1 MNSPSSERGD
11 AQMPNARPYPSI
23 DIPEVI
29 NRNSAA
35 RDIVAGFATASPTL
49 SPAWQ
54 AIQTALADARDLA
67 AAVARLSA
75 ELAAARLNHA
85 NAVAA
90 MRATISAARD
100 GETDPLYYLRDEL
113 RAAQNAAEARARGN
127 RG

>member
-1 MNSPSSERGD
+1 
-11 AQMPNARPYPSI
+11 MPNARPCPSI

-35 RDIVAGFATASPTL
+35 RDIVAGFATATPAL

-54 AIQTALADARDLA
+54 AIQTALADVRDLA
-67 AAVARLSA
+67 AEVARLSA
-75 ELAAARLNHA
+75 ELAAARLGRA
-85 NAVAA
+85 NALAA
-90 MRATISAARD
+90 MRAALAAQSD

-113 RAAQNAAEARARGN
+113 QAAQNAAETRGGGN

>member
-1 MNSPSSERGD
+1 MNSSSSERGG

-35 RDIVAGFATASPTL
+35 RDIVAGFATADPTL

-75 ELAAARLNHA
+75 ELAAARLGHA

-113 RAAQNAAEARARGN
+113 QAAQNAAEARARGN